1 MRGRK
6 MHFSPSYNEERQHSN
21 KKMTSK
27 PIVPNVKVKVAAKRN
42 HSRLIISLASVKK
55 NVQNNI
61 VKKSMNVRKDN
72 HEAKKIVFASN
83 ISS

>member
-1 MRGRK
+1 

-55 NVQNNI
+55 KCSKQHCEEE
-61 VKKSMNVRKDN
+61 
-72 HEAKKIVFASN
+72 HECTQR
-83 ISS
+83 